1 VAHCALYGPQ
11 LLGKHLSNTPGPA
24 TFSPRRGVGP
34 VVSTF
39 PGFSMKVFLAL
50 PILIGAGL
58 ISELAASAQK
68 SSNLRADQIQIS
80 YVAPKNSVHE
90 KIFELLKQ
98 RLVLEKLKG
107 LLSALRL
114 PRTLVLK
121 VEGCDG
127 ESNAW
132 YGDDNVT
139 VCYEYFED
147 ILRNAP
153 KETTA
158 AGVTRTD
165 AIVGPALEVFLHEI
179 GHAVFDYLSVPILG
193 REEDAADQFAAYV
206 LLQFDESDARRLIY
220 GVGYSYNIDASK
232 PSTKKNPFA
241 DEHGLP
247 AQRFYNVLCMAYGS
261 DPKLFVDLVDKG
273 YLPKERA
280 EGCADEYGQVIKA
293 LNKLIGPYIDQ
304 TRAKQ
309 VRAKQWLRFDV
320 Q

>member
-1 VAHCALYGPQ
+1 MA
-11 LLGKHLSNTPGPA
+11 S
-24 TFSPRRGVGP
+24 GV
-34 VVSTF
+34 
-39 PGFSMKVFLAL
+39 SMKVLVAL
-50 PILIGAGL
+50 LILIGAGL
-58 ISELAASAQK
+58 TSQSAAAEK
-68 SSNLRADQIQIS
+68 SSTLRADRIQIS
-80 YVAPKNSVHE
+80 YAPPKNSAHE
-90 KIFELLKQ
+90 AIFQLLKERQ
-98 RLVLEKLKG
+98 VLEKFKG

-114 PRTLVLK
+114 PRTLLLK

-132 YGDDNVT
+132 YENDAVT
-139 VCYEYFED
+139 VCYEYLED
-147 ILRNAP
+147 ILLTAP
-153 KETTA
+153 KETTP

-165 AIVGPALEVFLHEI
+165 AIVGPTLEVFLHEV

-206 LLQFDESDARRLIY
+206 LLQFAESDARRLIY
-220 GVGYSYNIDASK
+220 GVAFTYNVDASK

-247 AQRFYNVLCMAYGS
+247 AQRFYNVLCMAYGADS
-261 DPKLFVDLVDKG
+261 KLFADLVDKG
-273 YLPKERA
+273 YLPRERA
-280 EGCADEYGQVIKA
+280 EGCADEYDQVIRA

-309 VRAKQWLRFDV
+309 VRARQWLKFDM

>member
-1 VAHCALYGPQ
+1 MVLRVP
-11 LLGKHLSNTPGPA
+11 
-24 TFSPRRGVGP
+24 
-34 VVSTF
+34 
-39 PGFSMKVFLAL
+39 MKVFVAL
-50 PILIGAGL
+50 LILIGTSL
-58 ISELAASAQK
+58 NSEPVAAKQSFI
-68 SSNLRADQIQIS
+68 LRADRIQIS
-80 YVAPKNSVHE
+80 YVPPKNSAHE
-90 KIFELLKQ
+90 TIFQLLKE
-98 RLVLEKLKG
+98 RRTLEKFKG

-114 PRTLVLK
+114 PRALLLK

-132 YGDDNVT
+132 YGDDAVT
-139 VCYEYFED
+139 VCYEYLED
-147 ILRNAP
+147 FLRNAP
-153 KETTA
+153 KETTP

-165 AIVGPALEVFLHEI
+165 AIMGPTLEVFLHEV

-206 LLQFDESDARRLIY
+206 LLQFAESDARRLIY
-220 GVGYSYNIDASK
+220 GVAYSYKIDASK
-232 PSTKKNPFA
+232 PSTRKNPFA

-247 AQRFYNVLCMAYGS
+247 AQRFYNVLCMAYGA
-261 DPKLFVDLVDKG
+261 DPKLFADLVDKG
-273 YLPKERA
+273 YLPRERA
-280 EGCADEYGQVIKA
+280 ERCADEYERVVKA

>member
-1 VAHCALYGPQ
+1 MVLRVP
-11 LLGKHLSNTPGPA
+11 
-24 TFSPRRGVGP
+24 
-34 VVSTF
+34 
-39 PGFSMKVFLAL
+39 MKVFVAL
-50 PILIGAGL
+50 LILIGTSL
-58 ISELAASAQK
+58 NSEPVAAKQSFI
-68 SSNLRADQIQIS
+68 LRADRIQIS
-80 YVAPKNSVHE
+80 YVPPKNSAHE
-90 KIFELLKQ
+90 TIFQLLKE
-98 RLVLEKLKG
+98 RRTLEKFKG

-114 PRTLVLK
+114 PRALLLK

-132 YGDDNVT
+132 YGDDAVT
-139 VCYEYFED
+139 VCYEYLED
-147 ILRNAP
+147 FLRNAP
-153 KETTA
+153 KETTP

-165 AIVGPALEVFLHEI
+165 AIMGPTLEVFLHEV

-206 LLQFDESDARRLIY
+206 LLQFAESDSRRLIY
-220 GVGYSYNIDASK
+220 GVAYSYKIDASK
-232 PSTKKNPFA
+232 PSTRKNPFA

-247 AQRFYNVLCMAYGS
+247 AQRFYNVLCMAYGA
-261 DPKLFVDLVDKG
+261 DPKLFADLVDKG
-273 YLPKERA
+273 YLPRERA
-280 EGCADEYGQVIKA
+280 ERCADEYEQVVKA